1 MLSLKT
7 TIAAL
12 IAALSVIATTSVA
25 GAFIPQAFA
34 QQADDNGN
42 DDERGNTVNAE
53 QSNSATFSISQSQSQ
68 VGEAETGSNDDD
80 STAATGSN
88 DNKDDDGGTAVV
100 VQSADQ
106 GFCIQNSQQNAA
118 AGNDASNSASQTD
131 FGTVTNSLGSTG
143 KDCS

>member
-34 QQADDNGN
+34 QNNVTAF
-42 DDERGNTVNAE
+42 
-53 QSNSATFSISQSQSQ
+53 QSNSATFDISQNQEQ
-68 VGEAETGSNDDD
+68 AAEAETGDD
-80 STAATGSN
+80 
-88 DNKDDDGGTAVV
+88 GTAVV

-118 AGNDASNSASQTD
+118 AGNDAFNSASQFD
-131 FGTVTNSLGSTG
+131 SGTVTNSTDSVG